1 MTGYI
6 EKVSAPAYMLLMANE
21 NDAVLNLPAEANLHL
36 NIDGCIAQMINH
48 ACMHRHLVR
57 LTQCPHV
64 CAHFQFGFP
73 WE

>member
-48 ACMHRHLVR
+48 ACMH
-57 LTQCPHV
+57 
-64 CAHFQFGFP
+64 A
-73 WE
+73 